1 MSRNKGIEWAFWQS
15 ITSCILTGDYAMKRN
30 KQISSTYNKVAED
43 SFWKYVLIFTP
54 EKYKHQNMNLE
65 H

>member
-15 ITSCILTGDYAMKRN
+15 NTSCLLTGDCITKRK
-30 KQISSTYNKVAED
+30 KQISSTYNKVAGD
-43 SFWKYVLIFTP
+43 TFWKYVLMFAP
-54 EKYKHQNMNLE
+54 EKCEYQNMTLE